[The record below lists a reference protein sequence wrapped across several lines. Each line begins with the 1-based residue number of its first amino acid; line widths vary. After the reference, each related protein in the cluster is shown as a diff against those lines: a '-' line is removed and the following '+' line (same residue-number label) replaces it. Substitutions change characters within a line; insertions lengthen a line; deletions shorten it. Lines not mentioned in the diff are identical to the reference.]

1 LHDFHSRTWR
11 ARPVVAGI
19 AGGLIGAFL
28 LTRVLEGMLFG
39 VTVSD
44 PMTFVGAV
52 AVLSAVATAACFVP
66 ALRASRIDPLVALRN
81 E

>member
-1 LHDFHSRTWR
+1 
-11 ARPVVAGI
+11 
-19 AGGLIGAFL
+19 
-28 LTRVLEGMLFG
+28 MLFG
-39 VTVSD
+39 VTTSD

-52 AVLSAVATAACFVP
+52 AVLSAAATAACLVP